1 MFWLLEKKHLQVKKM
16 FPLMGNMFSLEE
28 KITFTDKNMCF
39 HQDRN
44 YVCTTGKNSFI
55 VKIMCSH

>member
-1 MFWLLEKKHLQVKKM
+1 M
-16 FPLMGNMFSLEE
+16 FPLTGNMFSLEG

-39 HQDRN
+39 HQDRD

-55 VKIMCSH
+55 VKIMCSY